1 MICMLSLRQE
11 EVNEFHIPADAD
23 DTFVNIGLGGLLEKS
38 KYETAYSKWQQD
50 NPNIDIPIKAGTEY
64 NYQPFGPQSTDINK
78 GLVDPRSYFYLRN
91 FLYERQNQSAYSLSL
106 PTTWMISFT
115 ENAKLGSD
123 KIRMPFNLDNIDMT
137 VSANVLYGLTAAALS
152 NWTLDTDW
160 FDEGMY
166 SDIVD
171 MFIYEM
177 SHNFTNRPDL
187 ALTYYP
193 SKFVFYWFTSRT
205 SQLLKA
211 ASLVRKLPFSAMQN
225 ALNKLEPYLRSN
237 LTNALLKEAVYNKS
251 LAYYDDFLGNGDKDI
266 FGKYLHSCHD
276 ITSNMFITR

>member
-1 MICMLSLRQE
+1 MILMLSLRQE
-11 EVNEFHIPADAD
+11 AVNEFHIPADAD
-23 DTFVNIGLGGLLEKS
+23 DTFVNIGLGGLLETS
-38 KYETAYSKWQQD
+38 KYKTSYSKWRQD
-50 NPNIDIPIKAGTEY
+50 NPNITIPLKAGTDY

-115 ENAKLGSD
+115 ENTKLVSD
-123 KIRMPFNLDNIDMT
+123 KIRMPFNINNIDLT
-137 VSANVLYGLTAAALS
+137 VSANVLYGITAAALS
-152 NWTLDTDW
+152 NWTLGTDW
-160 FDEGMY
+160 FNGDMY

-171 MFIYEM
+171 MLIYET

-211 ASLVRKLPFSAMQN
+211 ASLVGKLPFYEMQN
-225 ALNKLEPYLRSN
+225 ALNKLEPYLRNN
-237 LTNALLKEAVYNKS
+237 LTNALLKEAVYDKS
-251 LAYYDDFLGNGDKDI
+251 LAYYDDFLGGGDKDI
-266 FGKYLHSCHD
+266 FGKGIHSCHCV
-276 ITSNMFITR
+276 INNMFITR